1 MGVEL
6 KTSVFKEQKKNSNI
20 LSYII
25 LLLSYICG
33 VIGILYTI
41 SFSPYLNFRK
51 TEVYL
56 LTLAICMIIWLL
68 YGSKKFIVVGILL
81 ILVLLFNEKFLL
93 EQWQNIIA
101 VLLYNINMLS
111 SFDITE
117 TVLLFSIAVSFIIYW
132 LTFIKGKGWL
142 IYLVSI
148 TVILIGTIIG
158 NPPNIIQVCLFVFF
172 HIGTSVTGN
181 MMSGKKKKG
190 KMMYG
195 QINTAG
201 ISILFIG
208 VFFSISLLLAYRI
221 TDNHMEQLFS
231 IPVRLENEVRRI
243 TTTWKSNTQNQG
255 RVSRGNNYAVGS
267 DKLEI
272 TVSEKPDEIIYLKN
286 FTGSNYLENEWEEAD
301 ELDYSGI
308 RSIYTV
314 GIVDEKNGI
323 PYYEDRQ
330 FDLVNNIYL
339 SGSLVEKSDLN
350 KNQGRNLNSDQ
361 WLIVKNLTSD
371 DEEYY
376 IPYISEYKRKQG
388 DEYLFSTYSQQD
400 FLDVL
405 QNKESDAVI
414 EYESMEEDYEDY
426 ARDRYLNVSKDRF
439 PRLAEL
445 YKENPLVNPSDIT
458 EFIRNTMWSMASYTL
473 SPGLIPLDEE
483 IPEYFL
489 FESGKGY
496 CVHFATTAT
505 LLYRIYGIPARYVT
519 GYMASPSQFEKQS
532 SGNYKAVLTDR
543 QAHAWVEIYLDGFG
557 WQNVEV
563 TPSINQINNEE
574 KQERDEE
581 QNNIIEEEESA
592 LSENINEENQES
604 IPNEIN
610 INEEESLQEEN
621 KIYGEVLKVIGII
634 ISVILAIGGI
644 IYIVLLRRKRILKKY
659 KIYNAD
665 RLVSKMVEVLKF
677 GGYIENYMGMEQ
689 EFANIITKTV
699 PNITFQDAEQI
710 MKSAF
715 QEAFGNTHVSFEKT
729 KDVLMAYEKSCIFV
743 YDGLSRWKKLY
754 FKYIKVYW

>member
-1 MGVEL
+1 
-6 KTSVFKEQKKNSNI
+6 
-20 LSYII
+20 
-25 LLLSYICG
+25 
-33 VIGILYTI
+33 
-41 SFSPYLNFRK
+41 
-51 TEVYL
+51 
-56 LTLAICMIIWLL
+56 MIIWLL
-68 YGSKKFIVVGILL
+68 YGSKKIIVVGILL
-81 ILVLLFNEKFLL
+81 ILVLLFNENFLV

-111 SFDITE
+111 NFDITE
-117 TVLLFSIAVSFIIYW
+117 TVLIFAIVVSFIIYW

-142 IYLVSI
+142 LYLVSI

-208 VFFSISLLLAYRI
+208 VFFSISLIFAQRI
-221 TDNHMEQLFS
+221 TDNYMEQLFS
-231 IPVRLENEVRRI
+231 IPVRLESEVMRI
-243 TTTWKSNTQNQG
+243 TTAWKSNTESQG

-267 DKLEI
+267 EKLEI
-272 TVSEKPDEIIYLKN
+272 TVSEEPDEIIYLKN
-286 FTGSNYLENEWEEAD
+286 FIGGNYLQNEWEEAD
-301 ELDYSGI
+301 ESDYYGVGSLYTTSMLDDERGI
-308 RSIYTV
+308 
-314 GIVDEKNGI
+314 E
-323 PYYEDRQ
+323 YYKDRQ
-330 FDLVNNIYL
+330 FDLVNSIYL
-339 SGSLVEKSDLN
+339 SESLVENSGLN
-350 KNQGRNLNSDQ
+350 ENQERNLNSEQ

-376 IPYISEYKRKQG
+376 IPYISEYKRNQG

-405 QNKESDAVI
+405 QNKESDAVM
-414 EYESMEEDYEDY
+414 EYENIEEDYEGY
-426 ARDRYLNVSKDRF
+426 ARGRYLNVSKDRF

-445 YKENPLVNPSDIT
+445 YKENYLVNPSDIT
-458 EFIRNTMWSMASYTL
+458 EFIKNTMWSMASYTL
-473 SPGLIPLDEE
+473 YPGLIPLDEE

-505 LLYRIYGIPARYVT
+505 LMYRMYGIPARYVT
-519 GYMASPSQFEKQS
+519 GYMASPSQFEEQS

-543 QAHAWVEIYLDGFG
+543 QAHAWVEIYLEGFG
-557 WQNVEV
+557 WQKVEV

-574 KQERDEE
+574 NEE
-581 QNNIIEEEESA
+581 KYEDQNNIIEEEESD
-592 LSENINEENQES
+592 LSESSNEENKES

-610 INEEESLQEEN
+610 VNEEQSLYKEN
-621 KIYGEVLKVIGII
+621 EIYGEVLRIIGII
-634 ISVILAIGGI
+634 ISVIIVIEGI

-665 RLVSKMVEVLKF
+665 RLVSTMIEVLKF
-677 GGYIENYMGMEQ
+677 GGYIEDYTGMEQ
-689 EFANIITKTV
+689 EFANIITKIV
-699 PNITFQDAEQI
+699 PNISLQGAEQI

-715 QEAFGNTHVSFEKT
+715 QEAFGNSHVSFEKT
-729 KDVLMAYEKSCIFV
+729 KEVLMAYEKACIFV
-743 YDGLSRWKKLY
+743 YEGLSRWEKLY